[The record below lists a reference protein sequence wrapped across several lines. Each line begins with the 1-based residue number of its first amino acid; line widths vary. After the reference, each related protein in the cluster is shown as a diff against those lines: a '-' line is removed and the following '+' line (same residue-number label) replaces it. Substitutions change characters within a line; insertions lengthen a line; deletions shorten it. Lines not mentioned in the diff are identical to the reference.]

1 MHYAVKKGQKTGIFE
16 SWESCKEQV
25 QGFKGAQFKKFKTK
39 QEADDYMKDI
49 VEDCMKDKVEHCMKD
64 IVETYV
70 YCDGSCIHNGLPNA
84 KAGIGIYFGDNDP
97 RNVSESI
104 SGNTNNIAELTAM
117 IRVYNYV
124 KGDVTIVSD
133 SKYALLCVGSYGKK
147 CESSG
152 WPNIPNKELVKKL
165 YYTYKDTSF
174 KFIHV
179 YAHTNKKDIH
189 SIGNQHADKLAYES
203 VVNKSITI

>member
-16 SWESCKEQV
+16 SWKSCKEQV

-39 QEADDYMKDI
+39 QEADDYMKDDDYMK
-49 VEDCMKDKVEHCMKD
+49 VEDYKKD

-70 YCDGSCIHNGLPNA
+70 YCDGSCINNGKPNA
-84 KAGIGIYFGDNDP
+84 KAGIGVYFGDNDP

-117 IRVYNYV
+117 IRVYDYV

-152 WPNIPNKELVKKL
+152 WPDIPNKELVKKL
-165 YYTYKDTSF
+165 YYTYKNSSF

>member
-1 MHYAVKKGQKTGIFE
+1 MFYAVKNGRVKDIYDN
-16 SWESCKEQV
+16 WESCKEQV

-39 QEADDYMKDI
+39 QEADDYMKD
-49 VEDCMKDKVEHCMKD
+49 DDYMKVEHCMKD

-84 KAGIGIYFGDNDP
+84 KAGIGVYFGDNDP

-117 IRVYNYV
+117 IRVYDYV

-133 SKYALLCVGSYGKK
+133 SKYALLCVDTYGKK

-152 WPNIPNKELVKKL
+152 WPDIPNKELVKKL
-165 YYTYKDTSF
+165 YYTYKNSSF

>member
-1 MHYAVKKGQKTGIFE
+1 MYYAVKNGRNNGIYDT
-16 SWESCKEQV
+16 WESCKEQV
-25 QGFKGAQFKKFKTK
+25 QGFKDAQFKKFKTK
-39 QEADDYMKDI
+39 QEADDYMKD
-49 VEDCMKDKVEHCMKD
+49 KDYKKD

-84 KAGIGIYFGDNDP
+84 KAGIGIYFGDKDP

-117 IRVYNYV
+117 IRVYDYV

-147 CESSG
+147 CESS
-152 WPNIPNKELVKKL
+152 
-165 YYTYKDTSF
+165 
-174 KFIHV
+174 
-179 YAHTNKKDIH
+179 
-189 SIGNQHADKLAYES
+189 
-203 VVNKSITI
+203 

>member
-1 MHYAVKKGQKTGIFE
+1 MFYAVKKGQKTGIFE

-49 VEDCMKDKVEHCMKD
+49 VEDYKKDETDYIKDK
-64 IVETYV
+64 VETYV

-84 KAGIGIYFGDNDP
+84 KAGIGVYFGDNDP

-104 SGNTNNIAELTAM
+104 SGNTNNISELTAM
-117 IRVYNYV
+117 IRVYDYV

-133 SKYALLCVGSYGKK
+133 SKYALLCVDTYGKK
-147 CESSG
+147 CESGG
-152 WPNIPNKELVKKL
+152 WPDIPNKELVKKL
-165 YYTYKDTSF
+165 YYTYKNSSF

-179 YAHTNKKDIH
+179 YAHTNKNDIH

>member
-1 MHYAVKKGQKTGIFE
+1 MYYAVKKGQKTGIFE
-16 SWESCKEQV
+16 SWELCKEQV

-39 QEADDYMKDI
+39 QEADDYMKDK
-49 VEDCMKDKVEHCMKD
+49 VEDCMKD
-64 IVETYV
+64 IVETFV

-104 SGNTNNIAELTAM
+104 SGNTNNIAELCAM
-117 IRVYNYV
+117 IRVYDYV

-133 SKYALLCVGSYGKK
+133 SKYALLCVGTYGKK

-152 WPNIPNKELVKKL
+152 WPNIPNKELVRKL

-189 SIGNQHADKLAYES
+189 SIGNQRADKLAFDS
-203 VVNKSITI
+203 VNKSMTI